1 MLRIQSHLLPPTT
14 TPPPRSARGVDLSE
28 AITRVCV
35 PAYLRGLRLRV
46 TAQRSSDMNRIAQ
59 LGGALRADS
68 EPEARWSA
76 CLLSGGD
83 SAIAVLSTSLQ
94 PQGL

>member
-1 MLRIQSHLLPPTT
+1 
-14 TPPPRSARGVDLSE
+14 
-28 AITRVCV
+28 
-35 PAYLRGLRLRV
+35 
-46 TAQRSSDMNRIAQ
+46 MNRIAQ

-83 SAIAVLSTSLQ
+83 CDCSPVHIFAAPGIVAHQAPLSVGAHSRWHGQLTFDGGTKTILWRENVSPEAPCL
-94 PQGL
+94 